1 MVTYISLVN
10 FTDQGAR
17 TMKDSTKRAEVAKE
31 AALKFGVH
39 MKEMYW
45 TLGGYDLV
53 VVIDAPDEASYLA
66 FGASLASAGNVRTQ
80 SLRAF
85 NKDQMNAAFAKMG

>member
-1 MVTYISLVN
+1 MVTYIALVN

-17 TMKDSTKRAEVAKE
+17 TMKESTKRADAAKE
-31 AALKFGVH
+31 AAKKFGCD

-45 TLGGYDLV
+45 TLGNYDLIA
-53 VVIDAPDEASYLA
+53 VIDAPDEAAYLA
-66 FGASLASAGNVRTQ
+66 FGAALAGAGNVRTQ

-85 NKDQMNAAFAKMG
+85 SKDQINAAFAKLG

>member
-17 TMKDSTKRAEVAKE
+17 TMKESTKRADAAKE
-31 AALKFGVH
+31 VGKKFGCD

-53 VVIDAPDEASYLA
+53 AIIDAADEASYLA
-66 FGASLASAGNVRTQ
+66 FGAALAGAGNVRTQ

-85 NKDQMNAAFAKMG
+85 TKDQMNAAFAKLG